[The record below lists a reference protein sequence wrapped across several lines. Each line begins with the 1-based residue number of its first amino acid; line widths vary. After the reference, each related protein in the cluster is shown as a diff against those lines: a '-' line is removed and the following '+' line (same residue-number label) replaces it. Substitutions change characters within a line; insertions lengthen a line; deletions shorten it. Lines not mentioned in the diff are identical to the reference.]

1 MPVNKIIEIIGI
13 IATTFAVAGV
23 LTNNRR
29 IRACFLL
36 WMVSNAL
43 TGFIHAYAGIWSL
56 LIRDVI
62 FFVLA
67 IEGWF
72 KWGRKCKRIR

>member
-1 MPVNKIIEIIGI
+1 VKSQVNNIIQIIGML
-13 IATTFAVAGV
+13 ATILAVVGV

-29 IRACFLL
+29 IRVCFLL

-43 TGFIHAYAGIWSL
+43 TGAIHAYAGIWSL

-72 KWGRKCKRIR
+72 KWGRNE

>member
-1 MPVNKIIEIIGI
+1 VKSEVNNIIQIIGML
-13 IATTFAVAGV
+13 ATILAVVGV

-29 IRACFLL
+29 IRVCFLL

-43 TGFIHAYAGIWSL
+43 TGAIHAYAGIWSL

-72 KWGRKCKRIR
+72 KWGRNE

>member
-1 MPVNKIIEIIGI
+1 MKSEVNNIIQIIGML
-13 IATTFAVAGV
+13 ATILAVVGV

-29 IRACFLL
+29 IRVCFLL

-43 TGFIHAYAGIWSL
+43 TGAIHAYAGIWSL

-72 KWGRKCKRIR
+72 KWGRNE

>member
-1 MPVNKIIEIIGI
+1 MIPETNKIIEIVGA
-13 IATTFAVAGV
+13 IATILAVTGV
-23 LTNNRR
+23 ITNNRR

-43 TGFIHAYAGIWSL
+43 TGAIHAQASIWSL
-56 LIRDVI
+56 VVRDVI
-62 FFVLA
+62 FFILA

-72 KWGRKCKRIR
+72 KWGRK